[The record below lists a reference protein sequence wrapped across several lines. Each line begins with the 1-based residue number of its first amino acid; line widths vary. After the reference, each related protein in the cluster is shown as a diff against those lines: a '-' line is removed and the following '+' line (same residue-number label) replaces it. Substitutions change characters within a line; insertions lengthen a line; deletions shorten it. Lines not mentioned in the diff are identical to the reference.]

1 MSNPWAT
8 RDERQRSKGAWEL
21 LLKSIDRL
29 LLSCCLLE
37 AGLIGGLP
45 LYIVPRSAC
54 FASLPLGLSG

>member
-1 MSNPWAT
+1 M
-8 RDERQRSKGAWEL
+8 